1 MAFTLSVGKKYRST
15 PPSSPRA
22 LGFTLPPCNA
32 ARSATE
38 SLVRSLNNLLERLH
52 ASVFLYLMTSVD
64 TFISV
69 SNYLAAP
76 ILIGAGLT
84 IDGLITWSQASA
96 NNTSGVAKEKPVLL
110 AMVLLGLAV
119 LVGSLEVALIAR
131 LDPQHR
137 LPVRGLLPSFLF
149 SFWRRSTRVH

>member
-1 MAFTLSVGKKYRST
+1 
-15 PPSSPRA
+15 
-22 LGFTLPPCNA
+22 
-32 ARSATE
+32 
-38 SLVRSLNNLLERLH
+38 
-52 ASVFLYLMTSVD
+52 MTSVD

-96 NNTSGVAKEKPVLL
+96 SANNKSGVAKEKPVLL
-110 AMVLLGLAV
+110 AMILLGVAA

-131 LDPQHR
+131 LDPHQR
-137 LPVRGLLPSFLF
+137 LPVRFSSPLPFVLV
-149 SFWRRSTRVH
+149 STRVAN